1 MAEVIKFY
9 PANAAENADNVL
21 EQAIDAYKDVILIGW
36 NKDGELEI
44 RSTLGIKDGPQAL
57 WLIEVFKQKLVAGDY
72 FEVT

>member
-1 MAEVIKFY
+1 M
-9 PANAAENADNVL
+9 
-21 EQAIDAYKDVILIGW
+21 IGW

-57 WLIEVFKQKLVAGDY
+57 WLVEVFKQKLVAGDY